1 MKKII
6 KHLKIEWHKY
16 LFDTVVVI
24 VGILIAFSLNNWN
37 ESRKQIIAEN
47 EFILGVKND
56 LKQDKIYI
64 SLVLKIYEDKEIIF
78 HSINDELFN
87 LYVNDK
93 LKLVSLLNKYIAS
106 NRTFYPVVGTFE
118 SAMSGN
124 EIGKFNNKSF
134 CLGATKLYNSTYA
147 RLSDNAKN
155 FDDRYFYLV
164 KKYSYERRTGHLRE
178 MNHAQ
183 QIELLDDLF
192 YYMKSMKYY
201 INILNNAVKEID
213 ELLDTN

>member
-1 MKKII
+1 MEKNKTR
-6 KHLKIEWHKY
+6 KY
-16 LFDTVVVI
+16 LNYAIGEIVLVVI
-24 VGILIAFSLNNWN
+24 GILIALSLNNWN
-37 ESRKQIIAEN
+37 ESRKQNIAEN

-64 SLVLKIYEDKEIIF
+64 SLVLKNYEDKEIMF
-78 HSINDELFN
+78 QSINDELFN
-87 LYVNDK
+87 LYVDDK
-93 LKLVSLLNKYIAS
+93 LKLVSLLNKFIAN

-134 CLGATKLYNSTYA
+134 NSYATKLYNSTYA
-147 RLSDNAKN
+147 RLKDNAKN
-155 FDDRYFYLV
+155 FDDRYYYLV

-201 INILNNAVKEID
+201 TKLLNDAVKEID